1 MGIKGILLSITANA
15 VRTAAIKKMVDT
27 FADKKVCLWKFHW
40 ILYLFF
46 WGFTSTIYHL
56 FYDPPFNLLCN
67 VLGLILVLLP
77 YDIKTSR
84 KALTV
89 FLIYGI
95 NALDDSIIVFA
106 FSKYQYGNSVNPLQE
121 YVTSLV
127 MFLAAMI
134 MERTIRAER
143 DSALPVRYQ
152 ASLGIVPVIS
162 IGVIFYVVKMGE
174 QLRGV
179 ILFTATGLL
188 IINILNIYIY
198 QSLIQFYSAYME
210 QKMQEQIMRLYAQE
224 LEIIQE
230 SQKNEK
236 NLWHDMKHHI
246 IELKMILKEKK
257 IQEAQEYLK
266 EMEQFMTGSHETAAT
281 GNQEVD
287 GILEYMIKKANR
299 TLKEVNMHINIPEGM
314 FHGNFKLCI
323 ILGNLLDNAIRESQ
337 KTERSYLNVEIYV
350 KSGILFLFIENSY
363 SGNVIKRKEKF
374 KTTQKDAARHGIGL
388 ENVRKMIDM
397 CGGEINISNTEDI
410 FKVEALLYINSV
422 K

>member
-1 MGIKGILLSITANA
+1 MGIKGILLSIAANA

-27 FADKKVCLWKFHW
+27 FIDKKVCLWKFHW
-40 ILYLFF
+40 TLYIFF
-46 WGFTSTIYHL
+46 WGFTSIIYHL
-56 FYDPPFNLLCN
+56 FYYPPFNLLCN
-67 VLGLILVLLP
+67 ILGLILILLP
-77 YDIKTSR
+77 YHIKISR
-84 KALTV
+84 KMLTV

-95 NALDDSIIVFA
+95 NALDDSIVVFA

-134 MERTIRAER
+134 LERTIRVEK

-152 ASLGIVPVIS
+152 VSLGIVPVIS
-162 IGVIFYVVKMGE
+162 IGIIFYVAKMGV
-174 QLRGV
+174 QFRGI

-210 QKMQEQIMRLYAQE
+210 QKMQEQILHLYAQE

-236 NLWHDMKHHI
+236 TLWHDMKHHI
-246 IELKMILKEKK
+246 IELKLMIKEKK
-257 IQEAQEYLK
+257 IQEVQEYLK
-266 EMEQFMTGSHETAAT
+266 EMEQFMTGSHEAAAT
-281 GNQEVD
+281 GNQGVD
-287 GILEYMIKKANR
+287 GILEYMMKKANR
-299 TLKEVNMHINIPEGM
+299 SLKEVKMQINIPEGM
-314 FHGNFKLCI
+314 FHGNFKLCT
-323 ILGNLLDNAIRESQ
+323 ILGNLLDNAIREAK
-337 KTERSYLNVEIYV
+337 KTERRYLSVEIFV
-350 KSGILFLFIENSY
+350 KTGILFLFIENSY
-363 SGNVIKRKEKF
+363 CGNVIKRQEKY
-374 KTTQKDAARHGIGL
+374 KTTQKDADHHGVGL

-397 CGGEINISNTEDI
+397 CGGEININNTKDI
-410 FKVEALLYINSV
+410 FKVEALLYINSM

>member
-15 VRTAAIKKMVDT
+15 VRTAAIKKMVET

-56 FYDPPFNLLCN
+56 FYDPLFNLLCN
-67 VLGLILVLLP
+67 ILGLILVLLP

-89 FLIYGI
+89 
-95 NALDDSIIVFA
+95 
-106 FSKYQYGNSVNPLQE
+106 YQYGNSVKPLQE

-287 GILEYMIKKANR
+287 GILEYMIKRANR
-299 TLKEVNMHINIPEGM
+299 TLKEVNVQINIPEGM
-314 FHGNFKLCI
+314 FHGNFKLCT

-337 KTERSYLNVEIYV
+337 KTERSYLNVKIFV

-363 SGNVIKRKEKF
+363 SGNVIKWKEKF
-374 KTTQKDAARHGIGL
+374 KTTQKNAAHHGIGL
-388 ENVRKMIDM
+388 ENVKKMIDM
-397 CGGEINISNTEDI
+397 YGGEININNTEDI

>member
-174 QLRGV
+174 QLRG
-179 ILFTATGLL
+179 G
-188 IINILNIYIY
+188 Y
-198 QSLIQFYSAYME
+198 SFYSD
-210 QKMQEQIMRLYAQE
+210 R
-224 LEIIQE
+224 
-230 SQKNEK
+230 
-236 NLWHDMKHHI
+236 
-246 IELKMILKEKK
+246 
-257 IQEAQEYLK
+257 
-266 EMEQFMTGSHETAAT
+266 AA
-281 GNQEVD
+281 D
-287 GILEYMIKKANR
+287 
-299 TLKEVNMHINIPEGM
+299 H
-314 FHGNFKLCI
+314 
-323 ILGNLLDNAIRESQ
+323 
-337 KTERSYLNVEIYV
+337 
-350 KSGILFLFIENSY
+350 
-363 SGNVIKRKEKF
+363 
-374 KTTQKDAARHGIGL
+374 
-388 ENVRKMIDM
+388 
-397 CGGEINISNTEDI
+397 
-410 FKVEALLYINSV
+410 
-422 K
+422 

>member
-56 FYDPPFNLLCN
+56 FYDPLFNLLCN
-67 VLGLILVLLP
+67 ILGLILVLLP

-95 NALDDSIIVFA
+95 NALDDSIVVFA
-106 FSKYQYGNSVNPLQE
+106 FSKYQYGNSVKPLQE

-287 GILEYMIKKANR
+287 GILEYMIKRANR
-299 TLKEVNMHINIPEGM
+299 TLKDVNVQINIPEGM
-314 FHGNFKLCI
+314 FHGNFKLCT

-337 KTERSYLNVEIYV
+337 KTERSYLNVKIFV

-363 SGNVIKRKEKF
+363 SGNVIKWKEKF
-374 KTTQKDAARHGIGL
+374 KTTQKNAAHHGIGL
-388 ENVRKMIDM
+388 ENVKKMIDM
-397 CGGEINISNTEDI
+397 YGGEININNTEDI

>member
-1 MGIKGILLSITANA
+1 M
-15 VRTAAIKKMVDT
+15 
-27 FADKKVCLWKFHW
+27 
-40 ILYLFF
+40 
-46 WGFTSTIYHL
+46 
-56 FYDPPFNLLCN
+56 
-67 VLGLILVLLP
+67 
-77 YDIKTSR
+77 
-84 KALTV
+84 
-89 FLIYGI
+89 
-95 NALDDSIIVFA
+95 
-106 FSKYQYGNSVNPLQE
+106 
-121 YVTSLV
+121 
-127 MFLAAMI
+127 
-134 MERTIRAER
+134 
-143 DSALPVRYQ
+143 
-152 ASLGIVPVIS
+152 
-162 IGVIFYVVKMGE
+162 VKMGE

-287 GILEYMIKKANR
+287 GILEYMIKRANR
-299 TLKEVNMHINIPEGM
+299 TLKEVNVQINIPEGM
-314 FHGNFKLCI
+314 FHGNFKLCT

-337 KTERSYLNVEIYV
+337 KTERSYLNVKIFV

-363 SGNVIKRKEKF
+363 SGNVIKWKEKF
-374 KTTQKDAARHGIGL
+374 KTTQKNAAHHGIGL
-388 ENVRKMIDM
+388 ENVKKMIDM
-397 CGGEINISNTEDI
+397 YGGEININNTEDI

>member
-27 FADKKVCLWKFHW
+27 FVDKKVCLWKFHW

-67 VLGLILVLLP
+67 ILGLILVLLP

-84 KALTV
+84 KALIV

-95 NALDDSIIVFA
+95 NALDDSIVVFA

-174 QLRGV
+174 QFRGV
-179 ILFTATGLL
+179 VLFTATGLL

-198 QSLIQFYSAYME
+198 QSLIQFYSTYME
-210 QKMQEQIMRLYAQE
+210 QKMQEPIMHIYAQE
-224 LEIIQE
+224 LESIQE

-236 NLWHDMKHHI
+236 TLWHDIKHHI
-246 IELKMILKEKK
+246 IELKMLLKEKK

-287 GILEYMIKKANR
+287 GILEYMIKRANR
-299 TLKEVNMHINIPEGM
+299 TLKEVNVQINIPEGM
-314 FHGNFKLCI
+314 FHGNFKLCT

-363 SGNVIKRKEKF
+363 SGNIIKWKEKF
-374 KTTQKDAARHGIGL
+374 KTTQKNAAHHGIGL